1 MASFDDD
8 YDVRTLS
15 PVLDGSEPDAATAA
29 WLGATR
35 IGFHQSNSAIGVRD
49 AAREASADGRVFTG
63 VYARTPLAG
72 SLDPAWPVATYADY
86 VKTINVGGGAL
97 VDSFLIS
104 DVTVRPTHRRKGILR
119 HMMEARLAAAAS
131 QGLALAALTASES
144 TIYRRFGFGPATR
157 QRGVRIKRHRPFAL
171 HVQPQGRVELASA
184 QELGDVIERV
194 FAAFHAQ
201 TPGSVD
207 RQAGYRERLV
217 GLTSNEG
224 KLDEG
229 LRAAVHYGVGAG
241 AAGGVVAGRAGS
253 AGAGAAGAGAT
264 GSPVSAN
271 DIDGYVIYKMTS
283 EGGVDTL
290 EVVDLIG
297 TTRDAVLGLWD
308 FVGSVDLVEAVV
320 FRHAPEE
327 SPLLHALVDS
337 RSLQTERD
345 FDHVWIRILD
355 VTAALSA
362 RPYAAEG
369 TLTLRIHDAL
379 GYTSGVYQLRA
390 ADGRGEVTR
399 LADDAHADLSLDTA
413 TLASLYLGGV
423 TASLLVAAGLVV
435 EHTPG
440 SAALAS
446 ALFAPDRPVHSA
458 TDF

>member
-171 HVQPQGRVELASA
+171 HIQPQGRVELASA

-224 KLDEG
+224 KLDES

-241 AAGGVVAGRAGS
+241 GADAASA
-253 AGAGAAGAGAT
+253 AGAGAAGAA
-264 GSPVSAN
+264 GSLVSVD

-308 FVGSVDLVEAVV
+308 FVGSVDLVDAVV

-327 SPLLHALVDS
+327 NPLLHALVDS

-355 VTAALSA
+355 VAAALSA
-362 RPYAAEG
+362 RPYAADG
-369 TLTLRIHDAL
+369 TLTLRVHDAL
-379 GYTSGVYQLRA
+379 GYTSGVFQLHA

-423 TASLLVAAGLVV
+423 AAALLVEAGLVV

-446 ALFAPDRPVHSA
+446 GLFAPDRPVHSA